1 MVADYNAFL
10 EISRLTVSSP
20 EHVYAYLESRSKE
33 GLPDGVSEVLFL
45 LNNSLI
51 NLGLARYSHDHEVL
65 TKLFRTPSPEEK
77 ESLRCAVLANP
88 NCYLSKSFGTL
99 KQEEL
104 KAVLENGT
112 ELELQAMLRRCK

>member
-33 GLPDGVSEVLFL
+33 GLPDGVSDALFL